1 LVKNEF
7 KPRQISVKCLRFDP
21 TKDVTP
27 HFDEFTVPLS
37 FGMSVANVL
46 DYIYENIDGS
56 IAYFTNCRRGICGRC
71 GLKVNG
77 RIVLACT
84 EIVTDNIILEPM
96 DSKNIVRDLITTIS

>member
-1 LVKNEF
+1 MVKKDF
-7 KPRQISVKCLRFDP
+7 KPRQISVKCFRFEP
-21 TKDVTP
+21 LKDVAP
-27 HFDEFTVPLS
+27 HFDEFTVPLT
-37 FGMSVANVL
+37 FGMSVTNVL

-84 EIVTDNIILEPM
+84 EIVTDNIILEPL
-96 DSKNIVRDLITTIS
+96 DSKKIVRDLVTSIT